1 MILFLYSLVFIAFSN
16 EVFVFN
22 MSKFQANVHRLSI
35 LDRNKNMRC
44 NEAFHQAKVER
55 LNAMDIIE
63 MDKVTSSRLCNYAN
77 QITPNQIPCLLD
89 QSKFCNGFSSCLT
102 DECGCDESFVFYC
115 GDSSGCISMNQ
126 VCDGEK
132 DCSDGSDECVCDDY
146 VNCLEVIWT
155 IQDTCN
161 NADKRQC
168 PIENKTTAVTSDTS
182 KVLQLKQ
189 CFPFPV
195 NLVSPFR
202 STEECLLKCPKYAH
216 HCERVVWDNPDCDLT
231 VVILPCKPERL
242 QYYDCNKKG
251 SNTTVNDQLSTKIE
265 LSKVCDSKPDCWNG
279 ADEENC
285 FNRFQCKDN
294 NRSIHLSRTCDLVH
308 DCNDGSDE
316 CQSCTVSLLYSEKH
330 LIGNPFLRYWIF
342 FQTILIVLCN
352 IWAFIEHFGT
362 QKKTKTGKID
372 KLLCLQLCVYDAMMS
387 CYLGIIFVKTLQ
399 FHGSYCMH
407 DSHWRTSR
415 VCDFCGSM
423 FSFSSHGSMLT
434 AALMGLSRAYNVV
447 YTFADMSYSGWVCL
461 CISVNSANFLYS
473 ILPILPVAFLDDF
486 FTIEVFFD
494 ENPINPKA
502 TKEQLET
509 LYMLYKNVSYSTSSL
524 KGILKKLNNMT
535 SRNIYDVSRRL
546 GFYGKSPLCVQNLF
560 STEPKLV
567 AMKSVYVFVIFIII
581 AMVMVSYGIIV
592 YVTKKRA
599 VNVNAVED
607 VAAAERR
614 AFLSFK
620 ATLVIG
626 TQMICWL
633 PIILATCTT
642 LMDQEIPPEIYEVA
656 AIVSLPI
663 NSLFNPI
670 CHSSIMKKI
679 YQYVKMKLMNCCTRQ
694 RFIGPMQEEGANGE
708 T

>member
-1 MILFLYSLVFIAFSN
+1 MILFLCLLVFIALSKG
-16 EVFVFN
+16 VLVFN
-22 MSKFQANVHRLSI
+22 MSKFQAKMGFLDI
-35 LDRNKNMRC
+35 LDRNKSMRC
-44 NEAFHQAKVER
+44 DEAISEAKLGR
-55 LNAMDIIE
+55 LNTFDIIG
-63 MDKVTSSRLCNYAN
+63 MDKVTSSHLCKTTT
-77 QITPNQIPCLLD
+77 QSIPCLLD
-89 QSKFCNGFSSCLT
+89 QSEFCNGFSSCVT
-102 DECGCDESFVFYC
+102 DECGCDDSFVFYC
-115 GDSSGCISMNQ
+115 GDSSGCISMEQ

-132 DCSDGSDECVCDDY
+132 DCLDGSDECVCADY
-146 VNCLEVIWT
+146 VNCLEGIW
-155 IQDTCN
+155 ISQDNCN
-161 NADKRQC
+161 NADKRRC
-168 PIENKTTAVTSDTS
+168 PMENKTTEVTS
-182 KVLQLKQ
+182 KGLQLKQ
-189 CFPFPV
+189 CFPTPILNEGLRTFK
-195 NLVSPFR
+195 
-202 STEECLLKCPKYAH
+202 STEDCLLKCPKYAH
-216 HCERVVWDNPDCDLT
+216 HCARVVWHNSE
-231 VVILPCKPERL
+231 CKEGNRTIVCPPRTNE
-242 QYYDCNKKG
+242 YYDCNTES
-251 SNTTVNDQLSTKIE
+251 SNTTVNELPSTKIA
-265 LSKVCDSKPDCWNG
+265 LTKVCDSKPDCWNG
-279 ADEENC
+279 ADEEDC
-285 FNRFQCKDN
+285 FNRFQCKDS
-294 NRSIHLSRTCDLVH
+294 NRSIHISRTCDLVK

-330 LIGNPFLRYWIF
+330 LIGYPFLRYWIF

-362 QKKTKTGKID
+362 EKETKTGKID
-372 KLLCLQLCVYDAMMS
+372 KLLSLQLCVYDAMMS
-387 CYLGIIFVKTLQ
+387 CYLGVLSVKTLQ

-407 DSHWRTSR
+407 DSNWRASR
-415 VCDFCGSM
+415 VCDFCGFI

-434 AALMGLSRAYNVV
+434 AALMGLSRAYNIV
-447 YTFADMSYSGWVCL
+447 YTFTDMSYRGWVRL
-461 CISVNSANFLYS
+461 CICVNSANFLNS
-473 ILPILPVAFLDDF
+473 ILPILPVAYLDDF

-620 ATLVIG
+620 VTLIIC

-642 LMDQEIPPEIYEVA
+642 LLGQEIPPEIYEVA

-679 YQYVKMKLMNCCTRQ
+679 YQYVKIKLMNCFTQQ